1 MVDECFLD
9 LRVNFDGKLI
19 LNFLC
24 NVVVKIGF
32 SYRKNIRHSLT
43 LPEALCVRNAF
54 LPLPLVRTEQTLRD
68 FSTFLARFSIMKC
81 VLILSIS
88 FKHESLRW
96 FRSAIVISLDIVGE
110 LNGRY
115 EAEEEQYKYYFVH
128 YSSCG
133 QNNPRSH
140 GNKHSK
146 QFCWQVDNET
156 CFRN

>member
-68 FSTFLARFSIMKC
+68 FSTFLALFSIMKC

-96 FRSAIVISLDIVGE
+96 YCNILR
-110 LNGRY
+110 
-115 EAEEEQYKYYFVH
+115 H
-128 YSSCG
+128 
-133 QNNPRSH
+133 
-140 GNKHSK
+140 
-146 QFCWQVDNET
+146 CWRIKRKV
-156 CFRN
+156 